1 MARYTPRVQKHVVW
15 SPTLNKPAAIA
26 NNRVCLALLRI
37 YRAAAFDSNDLD
49 SAEVVRPLW
58 PLIRLETVLLR
69 GALQDWHDRQTKA
82 HVTRSSNRFLDL
94 PAWAV
99 SKGIRGPKPP
109 DAAPESEILCAL
121 GDAMV
126 SDWPGF
132 RPLFDA
138 VEQNLEQLVA
148 KRRSIA
154 DRNVELL
161 SDLLQLSSTEK
172 GVLSLC
178 AALEASTVGSRAFAA
193 ISRPARQVQALQV
206 SLQAPSEQVV
216 RNAYTSESA
225 LSRSGLMYRDLGT
238 QSDLEDTLRLS
249 RQGSALIGADVRSVT
264 DMAAVVL
271 KVQPLPRETIVLVW
285 PHLDDRRDLL
295 ARLLANAL
303 RNREPGVNVL
313 LYGAPGTG
321 KSEFAKYLVA
331 QAGAQGYSIGD
342 ADEQQAG
349 ASRKERLAN
358 LALSQIFAP
367 AFKSVLVLDEAEDVF
382 DNDYNNPFARVF
394 GKKQDSKAWMNGLL
408 EGNVH
413 PVIWISNKVDH
424 IDPAYLRR
432 FTYCLEFPTTP
443 RMVRR
448 KIAMQHLEPVGC
460 SATLIESIGSNEH
473 VTPAMLAS
481 AARFARMSTT
491 KGHDID
497 LATRHVLTDS
507 LKALGRDIKASVPK
521 RTTRFDTRYLNVKG
535 QVQPDA
541 VMAGLQ
547 RLGRGALLLSG
558 PPGTGKTQLAAE
570 IAHRLGRELLYKTAS
585 DINTMWYGESE
596 RNVAKMFTEC
606 DSKTEVLFLDE
617 ADTLLE
623 ARSSAGNRA
632 NVAVTAEFLRRIEAF
647 EGVFVCATNH
657 PRTLDAALMRRFAFR
672 LGFDPLSAVQR
683 MQLLAEITTSWLP
696 DCGKP
701 PPELP
706 PLALARLTR
715 LDQLTPGDF
724 ANVVNRIRTLG
735 LSPTLDEWVDE
746 LSAEHDTKPG
756 ATRVALGFI

>member
-1 MARYTPRVQKHVVW
+1 
-15 SPTLNKPAAIA
+15 
-26 NNRVCLALLRI
+26 
-37 YRAAAFDSNDLD
+37 
-49 SAEVVRPLW
+49 
-58 PLIRLETVLLR
+58 
-69 GALQDWHDRQTKA
+69 
-82 HVTRSSNRFLDL
+82 
-94 PAWAV
+94 
-99 SKGIRGPKPP
+99 
-109 DAAPESEILCAL
+109 
-121 GDAMV
+121 
-126 SDWPGF
+126 
-132 RPLFDA
+132 
-138 VEQNLEQLVA
+138 
-148 KRRSIA
+148 
-154 DRNVELL
+154 
-161 SDLLQLSSTEK
+161 
-172 GVLSLC
+172 
-178 AALEASTVGSRAFAA
+178 
-193 ISRPARQVQALQV
+193 
-206 SLQAPSEQVV
+206 
-216 RNAYTSESA
+216 
-225 LSRSGLMYRDLGT
+225 
-238 QSDLEDTLRLS
+238 
-249 RQGSALIGADVRSVT
+249 
-264 DMAAVVL
+264 
-271 KVQPLPRETIVLVW
+271 
-285 PHLDDRRDLL
+285 
-295 ARLLANAL
+295 
-303 RNREPGVNVL
+303 
-313 LYGAPGTG
+313 
-321 KSEFAKYLVA
+321 
-331 QAGAQGYSIGD
+331 
-342 ADEQQAG
+342 
-349 ASRKERLAN
+349 
-358 LALSQIFAP
+358 
-367 AFKSVLVLDEAEDVF
+367 
-382 DNDYNNPFARVF
+382 
-394 GKKQDSKAWMNGLL
+394 MNGLL
-408 EGNVH
+408 EGNVQ

-623 ARSSAGNRA
+623 ARSSAGSRA

-672 LGFDPLSAVQR
+672 LGFDPLSEVQR

-696 DCGKP
+696 DWGKP
-701 PPELP
+701 PPVLP

-756 ATRVALGFI
+756 ATRFALGFI